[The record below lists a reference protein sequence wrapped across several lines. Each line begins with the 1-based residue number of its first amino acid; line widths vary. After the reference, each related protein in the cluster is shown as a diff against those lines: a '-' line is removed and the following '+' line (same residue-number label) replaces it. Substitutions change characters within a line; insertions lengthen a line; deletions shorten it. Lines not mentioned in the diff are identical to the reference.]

1 MPPNAMNTRMIKET
15 LRYKLELG
23 HSHERTARA
32 LHISK
37 GVVAKYATLAKTAGL
52 DWAQIA
58 DMTEAQLQ
66 ARLMPP
72 RAAPE
77 GVHADPGDD
86 CNPVDI
92 ATGPFVQPDHGEIH
106 RELSR
111 KGMTLMLLWQEYQ
124 AANPQARTY
133 QYSQYC
139 DRYRRWAKSL
149 KRSMR
154 QVHRAGEKLYV
165 DFAGPTL
172 GLSDGRRAHIFVA
185 AVGASGYTY
194 ALATEAQQTVHWIE
208 GMTGALH
215 FIGGVVALI
224 VPDNPRAV
232 IAQISRYEPR
242 ATDSVLDF
250 ARHYG
255 TSVLP
260 ARPHRP
266 QDKAKVESSVQVV
279 ERWIL
284 ARLRH
289 VAFASIG
296 EVNRAIAPLLQDL
309 NNRPFQK
316 LPGSRRSVFLQI
328 DAPALSAL
336 PQQRYEMAT
345 FKTVRVHVDYHV
357 EIERHYYSA
366 PHPLIGQSLDARI
379 TRAGV
384 ELLHRGQRV
393 AAHVRSDKAGHFTTL
408 DAHMPANH
416 LAHRE
421 WSPQRLIDWGLSIG
435 VSTGGLIQKLLERF
449 KHPEYGYRSS
459 LGLLALSKRYGKD
472 RLEAACALAL
482 SLGTCRQQHVK
493 SILESG
499 RDKLKPATAELWSS
513 PSHDHVRGPGYYQ

>member
-37 GVVAKYATLAKTAGL
+37 GVVAKYATLAKAAGL

-58 DMTEAQLQ
+58 AMTEAQLQ

-328 DAPALSAL
+328 DAPALSSL
-336 PQQRYEMAT
+336 PLQRYEMAT

-393 AAHVRSDKAGHFTTL
+393 ATNRLTELYWPAKPCWSTRS
-408 DAHMPANH
+408 
-416 LAHRE
+416 
-421 WSPQRLIDWGLSIG
+421 W
-435 VSTGGLIQKLLERF
+435 
-449 KHPEYGYRSS
+449 
-459 LGLLALSKRYGKD
+459 
-472 RLEAACALAL
+472 
-482 SLGTCRQQHVK
+482 
-493 SILESG
+493 
-499 RDKLKPATAELWSS
+499 
-513 PSHDHVRGPGYYQ
+513 

>member
-1 MPPNAMNTRMIKET
+1 
-15 LRYKLELG
+15 
-23 HSHERTARA
+23 
-32 LHISK
+32 
-37 GVVAKYATLAKTAGL
+37 
-52 DWAQIA
+52 
-58 DMTEAQLQ
+58 
-66 ARLMPP
+66 
-72 RAAPE
+72 
-77 GVHADPGDD
+77 
-86 CNPVDI
+86 
-92 ATGPFVQPDHGEIH
+92 
-106 RELSR
+106 
-111 KGMTLMLLWQEYQ
+111 
-124 AANPQARTY
+124 
-133 QYSQYC
+133 
-139 DRYRRWAKSL
+139 
-149 KRSMR
+149 
-154 QVHRAGEKLYV
+154 
-165 DFAGPTL
+165 
-172 GLSDGRRAHIFVA
+172 
-185 AVGASGYTY
+185 
-194 ALATEAQQTVHWIE
+194 
-208 GMTGALH
+208 MTGALH

-279 ERWIL
+279 ERWIM

-309 NNRPFQK
+309 NSRPFQK
-316 LPGSRRSVFLQI
+316 LPGSRRSVFLEI
-328 DAPALSAL
+328 DAPALSSL
-336 PQQRYEMAT
+336 PLQRYEMAT

-357 EIERHYYSA
+357 DIERHYYSA
-366 PHPLIGQSLDARI
+366 PHPLIGQSLEARI

-393 AAHVRSDKAGHFTTL
+393 AAHVRSDKVGQFTTL

-416 LAHRE
+416 LAHRH

-499 RDKLKPATAELWSS
+499 RDKLQPASAELWSS